1 MSTFASNLNEADIPC
16 ISGPFLSEETK
27 STSQLIDRQAEL
39 RPQATALCQ
48 ANNQLSYSELK
59 TRSNQLAHF
68 LQSRGL
74 GSGQF
79 VGICMDHSF
88 EMVIGLLG
96 IMKSGATYVPLDP
109 SFPAE
114 RLKFMITD
122 AGIQYILSTTKFASA
137 IPTLNVEV
145 LQLDSL
151 YEQLTTLPI
160 DSPEETPLPQAPV
173 YLIYTSGSTG
183 NPKGVMIPH
192 SALVNFLLSMQIS
205 PGIKASDRL
214 LALTTISFDISG
226 LELYIPLITGASIR
240 LLTRREARNGKIL
253 NQLTESGDITIMQ
266 ATPTTWQMMLNLGWQ
281 GHPNLKVLVGGE
293 AFPPA
298 LAKRMIGKCAEIWNM
313 FGPTETTI
321 WSTLAPITDAKISI
335 GVPIHN
341 TRIYI
346 LDNNEIGIGGK
357 GLALGYK
364 DRHQLNAEKF
374 VDSEI
379 AGERIY
385 RTGDMGRIDESG
397 QLHFLGRIDHQ
408 VKVNGFR
415 IETGEIEA
423 HIDESEGVQQ
433 SLVTVKSYGSD
444 DSRLVAYVVPQL
456 HTTPDMVALWEQV
469 WTKAHSDESAVY
481 DPTFNYS
488 GYNNSFTGKPMP
500 EAEMR
505 EWGQNTLERIRSLNP
520 TQVLEVGCGT
530 GILLFALAQ
539 DIRRYVGTDISQAAI
554 SYIQKQL
561 NQNSELGSKVE
572 LHHRS
577 AHNLPSLKSGTFDA
591 IILNSVVQYFPSID
605 YLENVIKQLIPLLCS
620 HGSIFIGD
628 VRNLLLLNHFH
639 KRLLAKATSETVSDQ
654 QVQQSMSK
662 EEELVISPEWFL
674 ALKKAI
680 PAISEVRIVP
690 KAGNFEN
697 EFTCYRYDVVIS
709 IGSSPTETFEWV
721 NWTQQNWTKTRL
733 TQTLQHQPK
742 VLGLAAVQNSLI
754 VPIDNESAI
763 KPAECFAL
771 GEIYDYHVYISWAN
785 SDENGVFDVVFLK
798 DNQTAP
804 IFPESNSVSS
814 VNKIANCPILLS
826 LGRQIEPRLRKH
838 LREFLPDYMIPKAFV
853 FLDSFPQTLN
863 GKIDRKQLPEPD
875 IKRPVLTNRFQ
886 PPNTDEEHILVEIWA
901 ETLQIE
907 EVGITD
913 NFFELGG
920 SSILLT
926 LLHAKIQE
934 RFEGSNVID
943 QVDLFQY
950 PTIQAQARYLRNQK
964 NINLSE
970 ETDRVQKNSEQ
981 NFPTQPHRDF
991 RKALNKQSTKSQVAE
1006 TDIAIIGLSCRFPGA
1021 DNPETFWQN
1030 LQEGVE
1036 SITLFTDEE
1045 LLESGVERE
1054 LLQNPNYVKAN
1065 PILKDIQNFD
1075 ARFFGIPP
1083 FEAEIMDPQQRLFL
1097 ECAWEALES
1106 AGTIPTQTTDTIGL
1120 FAGAGISSYLHQIL
1134 SHSGDFFS
1142 SVDNFQVMLG
1152 NDKDYLPTRVSYR
1165 LNLTGPSIN
1174 VQTACSTSLVALH
1187 LACQSIRNGDCD
1199 LALAGGTS
1207 VVHPYQAGYM
1217 FQEGM
1222 IFSPDGHCRP
1232 FDANA
1237 KGTTFGSGVGVVVLK
1252 PLSQALADGD
1262 PIRAVVKGS
1271 AINNDG
1277 AEKVGFTAPSVQG
1290 QATVIAEA
1298 MRVAGVSPESISY
1311 VEAHGTA
1318 TELGDP
1324 IEIRALTQAFG
1335 SQTDQRTYCAIG
1347 SVKSNIGHL
1356 ISAAGVAGLIKTVLA
1371 LENQQIP
1378 PSLHFQSPN
1387 PAIDFEQ
1394 TPFFVN
1400 AQLNPWTTDGNPRI
1414 AGVSAFGIGGTN
1426 AHTIIAEAPTVKA
1439 QTRPSSRPRVLL
1451 TLSGQSEQAVVEL
1464 AAKYTHFFQTHPDI
1478 SLPDAAYTTHLGRK
1492 HFNVRAA
1499 YVASDRS
1506 EMIRELER
1514 NPVLRSSTTASGKLA
1529 FLFTGQGSQFAG
1541 MGRRLYETEP
1551 VFKDVLNRCETAFL
1565 GHCGHSLLDVLLAKD
1580 EDTSIHRTEF
1590 AQPGL
1595 YALECGIAA
1604 LFLSW
1609 GIQPSMVIGHSVGE
1623 FAAAWVAGVFQL
1635 EEGLML
1641 VAERGRLMQEL
1652 PESGSMISVFA
1663 AQDVVMGYIQD
1674 YTDVSIA
1681 AINGP
1686 KAVVISGKQESLTQI
1701 IQHLQA
1707 EHINYRELVVSHGF
1721 HSSLMDPILD
1731 TFERFAS
1738 QFDFHPP
1745 QIPFISNL
1753 TGDLLDADRTL
1764 DATYWT
1770 DHIRGTV
1777 RFHDGLKTIVDSGLT
1792 MFLEIG
1798 PKPIL
1803 CGLGQREFPELNWI
1817 PTLEGPQKGYGDIL
1831 DSLACLYNC
1840 GISIDWNAFHVNEN
1854 RRKIPLP
1861 TYAFQRQ
1868 CYWPETTM
1876 ISTQSSR
1883 TASPS
1888 AISERIG
1895 REMTEMIATMM
1906 RMDSSAIDRETS
1918 FLSLGLDSLT
1928 LLNVIARI
1936 EKDYGITLAI
1946 HQFLDELTNL
1956 QQLIDFLSQKVP
1968 PEKVSLPVVTP
1979 SANGAALLHQPAQPS
1994 EPTVT
1999 LETKLP
2005 QEPTVSFAPV
2015 ENGTSTALERIVQ
2028 QQLLVMTKQLE
2039 AIQEKSSMAVVPV
2052 SPPSHQQQPLVK
2064 AMEPMEPAKPVEA
2077 TKPKPAEKIGSTPAP
2092 FSFWGAKGKAG
2103 KPPTAEQQAFI
2114 DNLVQA
2120 YSQRTKGSKEN
2131 AAAYRNYLADRRSI
2145 RGLRPK
2151 LKEIFYPIVAERAE
2165 GSHIWDI
2172 DGNEYIDITMGFGV
2186 HLLGHNPDF
2195 IMNPVRYTLTTG
2207 VQMGPQT
2214 PLAGEV
2220 AKLFSEVTGKER
2232 VTFCNS
2238 GTEAVMTA
2246 VRIARAACGKHK
2258 IVKFKGAYHGH
2269 FDGTLAIPAQTD
2281 GTPYGQ
2287 PMFPGTSPNM
2297 VKDVI
2302 VLDYGKAESLEVIR
2316 QHRHELAAVL
2326 VEPVQSRLLS
2336 LAPREFLHE
2345 LRALTH
2351 SEDIPL
2357 IFDEVILGFRAA
2369 PGGAQEYFGIEAD
2382 LATYGKA
2389 VGGGMPIGV
2398 VAGKARYMDRI
2409 DGGTWNYGDQSYPQ
2423 TEPTYFAGTFCK
2435 HPLAMSAA
2443 KAVLLHIKEQGGA
2456 LQAKL
2461 NDSTARLAQALNHY
2475 FQTEGLML
2483 RADQFASIFRI
2494 EFQSM
2499 FSELYLPIEMDLL
2512 FYLLIHKG
2520 VYVWEG
2526 RVCFL
2531 SAAHTDQDIDRIITV
2546 VKESV
2551 EELRSVGYFP
2561 SQTSQKPVAQ
2571 KKNALIP

>member
-1 MSTFASNLNEADIPC
+1 MYKSASTLNETNIPC
-16 ISGPFLSEETK
+16 LSGSFLPEK
-27 STSQLIDRQAEL
+27 NNSTSQLIDRQAEL
-39 RPQATALCQ
+39 TPQAIALCQ
-48 ANNQLSYSELK
+48 GEARLTYSELRV
-59 TRSNQLAHF
+59 RSNQLAHF

-74 GSGQF
+74 GRGKF
-79 VGICMDHSF
+79 VGICIDRSL
-88 EMVIGLLG
+88 EMAIGLLG

-109 SFPAE
+109 SFPTE
-114 RLKFMITD
+114 RLKFMVND
-122 AGIQYILSTTKFASA
+122 AGIQYILSTTKLTSE
-137 IPTLNVEV
+137 ISPLNVEV
-145 LQLDSL
+145 IELDKL
-151 YEQLTTLPI
+151 LNEQLATLPTE
-160 DSPEETPLPQAPV
+160 SPEVTFLPEAPV

-183 NPKGVMIPH
+183 NPKGVTIPH

-214 LALTTISFDISG
+214 LAVTTISFDISG
-226 LELYIPLITGASIR
+226 LELYLPLITGASIR
-240 LLTRREARNGKIL
+240 LLTRQEARNGKIL
-253 NQLTESGDITIMQ
+253 NQLTESGEITIMQ
-266 ATPTTWQMMLNLGWQ
+266 ATPTTWQMMLNVGWQ
-281 GHPNLKVLVGGE
+281 GNPNLKVLVGGE

-298 LAKRMIGKCAEIWNM
+298 LAKRMLDKCGEIWNM
-313 FGPTETTI
+313 YGPTETTI
-321 WSTLAPITDAKISI
+321 WSSLARITDAQISI
-335 GVPIHN
+335 GSPIHN

-364 DRHQLNAEKF
+364 DRPQLNAEKF

-397 QLHFLGRIDHQ
+397 KLHFLGRIDHQ

-423 HIDESEGVQQ
+423 HIEEYEGVQQ
-433 SLVTVKSYGSD
+433 SLVTVKSYSSD
-444 DSRLVAYVVPQL
+444 DSRLVAYVVPKL
-456 HTTPDMVALWEQV
+456 NATPDMVGLWEQV
-469 WTKAHSDESAVY
+469 WTNAHSDESEVY

-500 EAEMR
+500 EVEMR
-505 EWGQNTLERIRSLNP
+505 EWGENTLKRIKSLNP

-530 GILLFALAQ
+530 GILLFGLAEN
-539 DIRRYVGTDISQAAI
+539 IKRYVGTDISPAALSFI
-554 SYIQKQL
+554 RKQI
-561 NQNSELGSKVE
+561 NDNSELSSKIE
-572 LHHRS
+572 LHHRP
-577 AHNLPSLKSGTFDA
+577 AHKLPNLDSGSFDV
-591 IILNSVVQYFPSID
+591 IIINSVVQYFPSID
-605 YLENVIKQLIPLLCS
+605 YLESVIKQLIPLLS
-620 HGSIFIGD
+620 ADGSIFIGD

-639 KRLLAKATSETVSDQ
+639 KKLLSTTTSETVSEQ
-654 QVQQSMSK
+654 QIQQSMSK
-662 EEELVISPEWFL
+662 EEELVINPEWFL

-680 PAISEVRIVP
+680 PAISEVQIIP
-690 KAGNFEN
+690 KAGHFEN
-697 EFTCYRYDVVIS
+697 EFTSYRYDVVIS
-709 IGSSPTETFEWV
+709 RNSRSNLAVEWSH
-721 NWTQQNWTKTRL
+721 WRQDDWTKTRL
-733 TQTLQHQPK
+733 TQILQEQK
-742 VLGLAAVQNSLI
+742 TVALAGVQNSPI
-754 VPIDNESAI
+754 VPDRAI
-763 KPAECFAL
+763 KPADCFELA
-771 GEIYDYHVYISWAN
+771 EKYNYQVYVSWAN
-785 SDENGVFDVVFLK
+785 SDETGVFDVVFLK
-798 DNQTAP
+798 DNQAMP
-804 IFPESNSVSS
+804 IFPESNSLSS
-814 VNKIANCPILLS
+814 VKKMANCPILLS
-826 LGRQIEPRLRKH
+826 LSRQLEPRLRNH

-863 GKIDRKQLPEPD
+863 GKIDRKQLPEPN

-886 PPNTDEEHILVEIWA
+886 AANTDEERILVEIWA

-920 SSILLT
+920 TSILLT
-926 LLHAKIQE
+926 LLHGKIQD
-934 RFEGSNVID
+934 RFADSNIID
-943 QVDLFQY
+943 RVDLFEY
-950 PTIQAQARYLRNQK
+950 PTIQTQARYLRNQTNS
-964 NINLSE
+964 NISE
-970 ETDRVQKNSEQ
+970 ETNQKL
-981 NFPTQPHRDF
+981 PTENQR
-991 RKALNKQSTKSQVAE
+991 ASQKQFANTQVAE
-1006 TDIAIIGLSCRFPGA
+1006 TDIAIIGVSCRFPGA

-1030 LQEGVE
+1030 LQTGVE
-1036 SITLFTDEE
+1036 SITFFTYEE
-1045 LLESGVERE
+1045 LLANGVDRQ
-1054 LLQNPNYVKAN
+1054 LLQNSKYIKAN

-1075 ARFFGIPP
+1075 ASFFGIPP
-1083 FEAEIMDPQQRLFL
+1083 FEAEITDPQQRLFL

-1106 AGTIPTQTTDTIGL
+1106 AGTIPTQTTANIGL
-1120 FAGAGISSYLHQIL
+1120 FAGAGISSYLHQVL
-1134 SHSGDFFS
+1134 SQRGDFFS
-1142 SVDNFQVMLG
+1142 SVENFQVMLG

-1199 LALAGGTS
+1199 VALVGGTS
-1207 VVHPYQAGYM
+1207 IVHPYDVGYM

-1232 FDANA
+1232 FDAKA
-1237 KGTTFGSGVGVVVLK
+1237 KGTTFGSGVGAVVLK
-1252 PLSQALADGD
+1252 RLSQALEDGD

-1290 QATVIAEA
+1290 QADVIADA
-1298 MRVAGVSPESISY
+1298 IKVAGVSPDSISY

-1324 IEIRALTQAFG
+1324 IEIRALTQAFRNQSDRRG
-1335 SQTDQRTYCAIG
+1335 YCAIG

-1371 LENQQIP
+1371 LEKQQIP

-1394 TPFFVN
+1394 SPFFVN
-1400 AQLNPWTTDGNPRI
+1400 TKLSPWVANGKPRI
-1414 AGVSAFGIGGTN
+1414 AGISAFGIGGTN
-1426 AHTIIAEAPTVKA
+1426 AHAIVAEAPTVET

-1451 TLSGQSEQAVVEL
+1451 TLSGKSEDALLEL
-1464 AAKYTHFFQTHPDI
+1464 AAKYTDFLQENPNI
-1478 SLPDAAYTTHLGRK
+1478 SLPDAGYTTHVGRK

-1499 YVASDRS
+1499 YVGGDSN
-1506 EMIRELER
+1506 EMIRELKRKPMEI
-1514 NPVLRSSTTASGKLA
+1514 SSTPASSELA

-1541 MGRRLYETEP
+1541 MGRKLYETEP
-1551 VFKDVLNRCETAFL
+1551 IFKDVIKRCETAFL
-1565 GHCGHSLLDVLLAKD
+1565 GHRGCSLLDIMFAKD
-1580 EDTSIHRTEF
+1580 GDTSINRTEF
-1590 AQPGL
+1590 AQPAL

-1609 GIQPSMVIGHSVGE
+1609 GIQPSMAIGHSIGE
-1623 FAAAWVAGVFQL
+1623 FVAAWVAGVFEL

-1652 PESGSMISVFA
+1652 PESGSMISIFA
-1663 AQDVVMGYIQD
+1663 TQDVVMGYIED

-1681 AINGP
+1681 AINGQ
-1686 KAVVISGKQESLTQI
+1686 KAVVISGKQESLKHI
-1701 IQHLQA
+1701 IQRL
-1707 EHINYRELVVSHGF
+1707 ETENVSYRELVVSHGF
-1721 HSSLMDPILD
+1721 HSSLMEPMLD
-1731 TFERFAS
+1731 KFERFAS

-1745 QIPFISNL
+1745 QIPFVSNL
-1753 TGDLLDADRTL
+1753 TGDILDTDRVL
-1764 DATYWT
+1764 DATYWR

-1777 RFHDGLKTIVDSGLT
+1777 RFYDGLKTIVDSGLAL
-1792 MFLEIG
+1792 FLEIG

-1803 CGLGQREFPELNWI
+1803 CGLGKREFPELTWI
-1817 PTLEGPQKGYGDIL
+1817 PTLEGSEKGYGDIL
-1831 DSLACLYNC
+1831 DSLGCLYTK
-1840 GISIDWNAFHVNEN
+1840 GISIDWNAFHTHEN
-1854 RRKIPLP
+1854 RLKIPLP

-1868 CYWPETTM
+1868 RYWPKTTM
-1876 ISTQSSR
+1876 ISTEYSHK
-1883 TASPS
+1883 TAPS
-1888 AISERIG
+1888 AISNRIG
-1895 REMTEMIATMM
+1895 QEITEMVATMM
-1906 RMDSSAIDRETS
+1906 RMDSNALDRETS
-1918 FLSLGLDSLT
+1918 FLALGLDSLT
-1928 LLNVIARI
+1928 LLNLITRI

-1956 QQLIDFLSQKVP
+1956 QQLIDFLSEKVP
-1968 PEKVSLPVVTP
+1968 EKAITVTNAAPSTNGTVVPQPPANKPEIAVVHETNNIVP
-1979 SANGAALLHQPAQPS
+1979 Q
-1994 EPTVT
+1994 PTVY
-1999 LETKLP
+1999 
-2005 QEPTVSFAPV
+2005 PTSAQ
-2015 ENGTSTALERIVQ
+2015 NGNHTALERIIE
-2028 QQLLVMTKQLE
+2028 QQLLVMAKQLE
-2039 AIQEKSSMAVVPV
+2039 TIQGKPSVVQTPV
-2052 SPPSHQQQPLVK
+2052 VFSPQQQQPLVK
-2064 AMEPMEPAKPVEA
+2064 AIEPPKPVE
-2077 TKPKPAEKIGSTPAP
+2077 TSKQTPTGKNGSAPAP
-2092 FSFWGAKGKAG
+2092 FSFWGAKGNAG

-2131 AAAYRNYLADRRSI
+2131 AAAYRDYLADRRSI

-2151 LKEIFYPIVAERAE
+2151 LKEIFYPIVAERAK
-2165 GSHIWDI
+2165 GAYIWDI

-2195 IMNPVRYTLTTG
+2195 IVNPVRHTLDNG

-2246 VRIARAACGKHK
+2246 VRIARAASGKHK

-2269 FDGTLAIPAQTD
+2269 FDGTLAIPAETD

-2302 VLDYGKAESLEVIR
+2302 VLDYGKPESLEVIR
-2316 QHRHELAAVL
+2316 QYRHELAAVL

-2336 LAPREFLHE
+2336 LAPKEFLHE
-2345 LRALTH
+2345 LRALTQ
-2351 SEDIPL
+2351 SEDITL
-2357 IFDEVILGFRAA
+2357 IFDEVIMGFRAA
-2369 PGGAQEYFGIEAD
+2369 PGGAQEYFGVEAD
-2382 LATYGKA
+2382 IATYGKA

-2398 VAGKARYMDRI
+2398 VAGKARYMDCI
-2409 DGGTWNYGDQSYPQ
+2409 DGGTWKYGDQSYPQ

-2443 KAVLLHIKEQGGA
+2443 KGVLLHLKEQGGA

-2461 NDSTARLAQALNHY
+2461 NDSAARLAQALNDY

-2512 FYLLIHKG
+2512 FYLLNHKG

-2526 RVCFL
+2526 RVCFV
-2531 SAAHTDQDIDRIITV
+2531 SAAHTDRDIDRIIAV

-2561 SQTSQKPVAQ
+2561 SQTSAKSVAQ
-2571 KKNALIP
+2571 KKNALIS